1 MHLVA
6 HLYEKRESASHIKA
20 KEGVDGGGGCECVA
34 ASGPLLP
41 LDRQPFAT
49 VQHRKSGRLKF
60 PAKDAIQTRNQK
72 ESDLWAS

>member
-1 MHLVA
+1 LSTIADRLHHKNIA
-6 HLYEKRESASHIKA
+6 EARSALI
-20 KEGVDGGGGCECVA
+20 
-34 ASGPLLP
+34 GPKLP
-41 LDRQPFAT
+41 LNRQPFAT